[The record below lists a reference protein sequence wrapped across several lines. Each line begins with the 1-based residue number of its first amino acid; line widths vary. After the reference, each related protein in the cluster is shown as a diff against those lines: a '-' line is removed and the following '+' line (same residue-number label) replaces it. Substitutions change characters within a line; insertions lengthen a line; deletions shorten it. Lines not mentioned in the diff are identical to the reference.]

1 MAAQSRAAYRD
12 PGCRAAPTWH
22 PPDKRHA
29 PRLQSGSGLLAG
41 ATRGIDQVLRGRIAS
56 RTVSA
61 AIFTMR
67 RTVDL
72 DVRMCT
78 VASAPNKNGPTATLP
93 PAAVLSRL

>member
-29 PRLQSGSGLLAG
+29 PRLQSGSGLRPG
-41 ATRGIDQVLRGRIAS
+41 EPRGIGRVLRGRFAA

-61 AIFTMR
+61 ALVPMR
-67 RTVDL
+67 RTVEL

-78 VASAPNKNGPTATLP
+78 GALAPNKNGPTATLP
-93 PAAVLSRL
+93 PAAVLSR